1 MGEGDTVKSE
11 EKKGNGGVGGLLL
24 LAGGRGDGG
33 RLGTGAVH
41 LC

>member
-1 MGEGDTVKSE
+1 MGEGDAVKSK

-24 LAGGRGDGG
+24 AGGRDGG
-33 RLGTGAVH
+33 RLGKGAVH